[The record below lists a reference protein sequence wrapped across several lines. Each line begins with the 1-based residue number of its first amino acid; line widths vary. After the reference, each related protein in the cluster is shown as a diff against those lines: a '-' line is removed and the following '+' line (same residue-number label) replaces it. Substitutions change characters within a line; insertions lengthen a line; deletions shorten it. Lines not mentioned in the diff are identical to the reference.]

1 MGNSLKILFL
11 VLFIAVG
18 SAATAQVGNKPF
30 REPGSRSDSTRR
42 FKIEDGL
49 YVGVHRD
56 KNRKQPPSQNIIRK
70 METDEHT
77 LDSAQ
82 TNRFVLEDGSDIG
95 SGAAYRSE
103 RAKSFEQRK
112 NQPSVARKKT
122 TLRPE
127 ADTVQQKRIVIQD
140 GRYVGAGPK
149 KDKSNN

>member
-1 MGNSLKILFL
+1 MLFM
-11 VLFIAVG
+11 AVG
-18 SAATAQVGNKPF
+18 SAATAQEDNRPSG
-30 REPGSRSDSTRR
+30 EPGAKSDSTRR

-49 YVGVHRD
+49 YVGVHSD
-56 KNRKQPPSQNIIRK
+56 KNRKQPPSQNAMLK
-70 METDEHT
+70 MKPDKHT
-77 LDSAQ
+77 LDTAQ
-82 TNRFVLEDGSDIG
+82 TKRFVLEDGPDIG